1 MKWLSETI
9 EFPPLTEATPEGLL
23 AVGGDLSPERV
34 LYAYQNGIFPW
45 YDSYQPILWWT
56 PDPRFVLY
64 PHKLKVSKS
73 TKQILKNHPFE
84 ITINRNFRDV
94 IKACA
99 NVKRKTQLGTWITE
113 EMIKTYCELHQQ
125 GNAKSVEVWQN
136 KKLVG
141 GLYGIEL
148 DDTIFCGE
156 SMFSYVSNASKI
168 GFISFVQNS
177 NYKIIDCQLHTNYL
191 ESLGAESISRTKFMK
206 YLKTPNQNINNRH

>member
-1 MKWLSETI
+1 MKWLNETI

-23 AVGGDLSPERV
+23 AAGGDLSPERV

-45 YDSYQPILWWT
+45 YDSDQPILWWT

-73 TKQILKNHPFE
+73 TKQILKNQSFE

-99 NVKRKTQLGTWITE
+99 NVKREAQTGTWITYV
-113 EMIKTYCELHQQ
+113 MIETYCELHQR
-125 GNAKSVEVWQN
+125 GIAKSVEVWKN

-177 NYKIIDCQLHTNYL
+177 NYKIIDCQLHTNHL
-191 ESLGAESISRTKFMK
+191 ESLGAQPISRLKFME
-206 YLKTPNQNINNRH
+206 YLKPQNQNINN